1 MKLFVIYW
9 LRWMVSA
16 VVMLPFM
23 LLFEYYEINL
33 TVNLILGQTI
43 GSLIFFKVDAYIF
56 KKY

>member
-1 MKLFVIYW
+1 MKLFAIYW

-23 LLFEYYEINL
+23 LWFEYLELKLWLNL
-33 TVNLILGQTI
+33 LLGQTI
-43 GSLIFFKVDAYIF
+43 GSFIFFKIDSYIF

>member
-23 LLFEYYEINL
+23 LWFDYLELKLWLNL
-33 TVNLILGQTI
+33 LLGQTI
-43 GSLIFFKVDAYIF
+43 GSVIFFKIDSYIF